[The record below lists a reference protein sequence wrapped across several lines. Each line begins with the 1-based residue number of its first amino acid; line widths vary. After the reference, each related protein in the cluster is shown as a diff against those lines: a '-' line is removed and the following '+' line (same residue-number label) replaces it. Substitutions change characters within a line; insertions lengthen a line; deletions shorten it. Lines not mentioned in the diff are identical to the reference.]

1 MSSDDFVPAER
12 LFAYIQK
19 YAEKFQLLDC
29 VCLNGKA
36 YKIEKAENSSGW
48 NVWIR
53 ITVNGSSGE
62 DPLYC
67 DKLILAIGLASWA
80 DVPSL
85 PRDEFKPPTFY
96 SQEPGVRRTLFAPSV
111 VSRVTVYGGG
121 KSALDVVG
129 TCVGLGKH
137 VDWIIRR
144 TGSGAPVLKLGYLF
158 GVNSDSFIGSLYA
171 SKWHL
176 NVYSC
181 KDGWYQFF
189 QWQE

>member
-1 MSSDDFVPAER
+1 MSNDDFVPAER
-12 LFAYIQK
+12 LLAYIQK

-36 YKIEKAENSSGW
+36 CKIEKAENSSGW
-48 NVWIR
+48 NMWIR

-62 DPLYC
+62 DLLYC

-85 PRDEFKPPTFY
+85 PRDEFKPPTFH
-96 SQEPGVRRTLFAPSV
+96 SQEPGVRHTLFASSA

-129 TCVGLGKH
+129 TCSLRRPWKTRGLDYPA
-137 VDWIIRR
+137 DW
-144 TGSGAPVLKLGYLF
+144 
-158 GVNSDSFIGSLYA
+158 
-171 SKWHL
+171 KWRICPKAGL
-176 NVYSC
+176 SIWC
-181 KDGWYQFF
+181 QF
-189 QWQE
+189 